1 MKRDRRRQAIRDAGL
16 IEFDRQ
22 LRPEKH
28 VSFDDYNAGTGPQ
41 PVVCL
46 RCADGPPA
54 VPSVRDVC
62 TRCLS
67 AVWLSRVT
75 EAALTQL
82 RQPVLVCMQ
91 CMGKEQP
98 SHQKDVV

>member
-1 MKRDRRRQAIRDAGL
+1 MNKKRLRDLGL
-16 IEFDRQ
+16 IQFDHQ
-22 LRPEKH
+22 LSPKQH
-28 VSFDDYNAGTGPQ
+28 VSYDAYNAGTGPQ

-46 RCADGPPA
+46 RCADGPAA

-82 RQPVLVCMQ
+82 RQPVLICMQ
-91 CMGKEQP
+91 CMGQEP
-98 SHQKDVV
+98 PA